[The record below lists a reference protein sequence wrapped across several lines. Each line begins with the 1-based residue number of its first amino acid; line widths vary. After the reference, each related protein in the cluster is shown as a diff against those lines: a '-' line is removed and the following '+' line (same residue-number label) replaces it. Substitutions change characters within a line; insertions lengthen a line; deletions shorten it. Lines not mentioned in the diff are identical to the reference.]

1 MRVKI
6 TNGAIDVYPY
16 SFRKLKQD
24 NPNTSF
30 PVLLSDERF
39 EQDYGIYRVAIEG
52 RPTMAHNKTAD
63 CADLPRLVNS
73 VWTLGWV
80 VRNMTADEI
89 ALAAESARAERD
101 MKLANSDWTQISDT
115 ALTTAVKTSW
125 ATYRTALRDI
135 SGQTNFPTDITWP
148 TEP

>member
-89 ALAAESARAERD
+89 ALAAESARA
-101 MKLANSDWTQISDT
+101 
-115 ALTTAVKTSW
+115 
-125 ATYRTALRDI
+125 
-135 SGQTNFPTDITWP
+135 
-148 TEP
+148 